1 MTTTITAAV
10 TTSAMNGPATSVGL
24 MATLLLIALLIG
36 KEIAAA
42 APERYRIK
50 WGRPLTIGMVP
61 LLISVAINIT
71 LRVLAVL

>member
-24 MATLLLIALLIG
+24 LTTLLLVALLIG

-50 WGRPLTIGMVP
+50 WGRPLTIGMAP
-61 LLISVAINIT
+61 LLIAVAFNIA
-71 LRVLAVL
+71 LRLLAVW